1 MAETRTRN
9 KGTTVSKVESEKKS
23 DKKKDFII
31 RQLDGTSLY
40 SIAFEDGGQ
49 VPQMLSGLYT
59 SETAAGYAIKQYEA
73 VRR

>member
-9 KGTTVSKVESEKKS
+9 KGTTTSKVESEKKS

-40 SIAFEDGGQ
+40 SIGFEDGGQ
-49 VPQMLSGLYT
+49 VPKMLEGFYT